1 MAQFM
6 LVLYEKPGDFASM
19 SPDQIQKVIE
29 KYSTWGEN
37 LGAAGKMVA
46 GHKLTEDGGRRLS
59 RSGGKVS
66 AVDGPYAEAKE
77 VVGGVYLLRAKDYDE
92 AVELASSCPHLEFGR
107 IEVRQ
112 IDFMGQPE
120 T

>member
-112 IDFMGQPE
+112 IDFRGQPE